1 MNRLVRNARLSG
13 NCFVFVVGKRSS
25 DGLACL
31 LVGHEVF
38 KADGEADRAA
48 EFNNFI
54 EFFFGAVFQN
64 ELANGTES
72 NYFAVEV
79 AAVNVV
85 DAGKTVMQSVSCGK
99 TARFKS
105 ETGKKNVG
113 FDYFFKSGSDC
124 IAIASGF
131 CFSAVGNKAFIAKG
145 CESESGVSAVSEQ
158 SAFCSVRAAGE
169 TCVYV

>member
-13 NCFVFVVGKRSS
+13 NCFVFVVGKRRS

-113 FDYFFKSGSDC
+113 FDYFSKAGV
-124 IAIASGF
+124 IALQSQA
-131 CFSAVGNKAFIAKG
+131 AFALAP
-145 CESESGVSAVSEQ
+145 SEIRLS
-158 SAFCSVRAAGE
+158 
-169 TCVYV
+169 